1 MDGNQSSNPLDYSQ
15 NSVVYKEVNGNNTAS
30 TSIVTEQNTMNS
42 TPMIPLNQVR
52 DLLNFWNNFLIKQ
65 NAFIDWHVLLSYESW
80 KGWK

>member
-52 DLLNFWNNFLIKQ
+52 DLLNF
-65 NAFIDWHVLLSYESW
+65 
-80 KGWK
+80 

>member
-1 MDGNQSSNPLDYSQ
+1 MKHFQLILNNFVFRFVQFISFEDVSMDGNQSSNPLDYSQ

-52 DLLNFWNNFLIKQ
+52 DLLNF
-65 NAFIDWHVLLSYESW
+65 
-80 KGWK
+80 